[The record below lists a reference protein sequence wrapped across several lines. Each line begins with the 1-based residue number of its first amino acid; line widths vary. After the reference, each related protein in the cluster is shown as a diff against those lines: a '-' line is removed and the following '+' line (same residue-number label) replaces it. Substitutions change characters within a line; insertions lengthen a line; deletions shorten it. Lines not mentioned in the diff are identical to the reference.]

1 MATYEI
7 WYSEIETY
15 KAWVDAENKED
26 LERKLEEVRE
36 GKYQLDELTN
46 NSANFKSWDYEI
58 DYSSIYEVK
67 S

>member
-26 LERKLEEVRE
+26 LERKLEEVR
-36 GKYQLDELTN
+36 
-46 NSANFKSWDYEI
+46 
-58 DYSSIYEVK
+58 
-67 S
+67 